1 MMYLATHKDL
11 LEIANLADLVINDME
26 KSNIPQWKKGY
37 PAYIHFEKDVEDGAL
52 YIYKDENIIIGA
64 ITILPENDPPYR
76 TINSWLKQK
85 SIVIHRLLVH
95 PMARK
100 KGVAQKL
107 LDQAIDFGK
116 NENYESIKI
125 DTHLENYKMRNFL
138 KKNGFVELE
147 YLETID
153 RLAYEKVLED

>member
-1 MMYLATHKDL
+1 MMCLATHKDL
-11 LEIANLADLVINDME
+11 LEISNLADLVINDME

-37 PAYIHFEKDVEDGAL
+37 PAYTHFEKDVEDSAL
-52 YIYKDENIIIGA
+52 YIYKDENIIVGA
-64 ITILPENDPPYR
+64 ITILEENDPPYK
-76 TINSWLKQK
+76 TINSWLKEK

-107 LDQAIDFGK
+107 LDQAIIIGK
-116 NENYESIKI
+116 KQNYESIKI
-125 DTHLENYKMRNFL
+125 DTHIENYKMRNFL
-138 KKNGFVELE
+138 KKNGFIELE
-147 YLETID
+147 YLEIID